1 MTVTGEQILAFAIK
15 SYDGLPYV
23 LGAEADID
31 PEGGF
36 DDPTALDCSEL
47 IQVSCTR
54 MGINMPDGHWN
65 QWRVCRDAG
74 TLIPVDQAIATPGAL
89 LFHYDGTTEGHVG
102 FSRGDGTTFEARGRA
117 WGTGSWSA
125 YRGDFFNYG
134 ALIPGVLYP
143 NPDYQ
148 PEDED
153 DMAFTAE
160 ELAKAIVKEFMEYPI
175 PLEDG
180 KTHQMQNVIG
190 YGNNIGNATVAAL
203 QQLEEPEQVAK
214 RRGKSVEEVAP
225 AALLRARKEAAH
237 A

>member
-1 MTVTGEQILAFAIK
+1 MTSGIDILAFAEANY
-15 SYDGLPYV
+15 SGLPYV

-31 PEGGF
+31 PDGGF
-36 DDPTALDCSEL
+36 DDPSALDCSEL

-54 MGINMPDGHWN
+54 LGVHMPDGHWV
-65 QWRVCRDAG
+65 QWMLCRNAG

-89 LFHYDGTTEGHVG
+89 LFSYDGTPDGHVA

-134 ALIPGVLYP
+134 ALIPGATYP

-153 DMAFTAE
+153 DMAFTAD
-160 ELAKAIVKEFMEYPI
+160 ELADAIVRKLMEWPI

-180 KTHQMQNVIG
+180 NSHQLQNVLG
-190 YGNNIGNATVAAL
+190 YQNNIGNDTVELLTELDFAKCVARYAETQRVATSPPSAI
-203 QQLEEPEQVAK
+203 
-214 RRGKSVEEVAP
+214 
-225 AALLRARKEAAH
+225 
-237 A
+237 